1 MSQIIEFNKQEQNVL
16 IGSSLLIG
24 TKEKIFDRNAYMV
37 NHMSENVAYL
47 SAIESTIK
55 PLKMNY

>member
-1 MSQIIEFNKQEQNVL
+1 MNQNIELNKEEQSVL

-24 TKEKIFDRNAYMV
+24 AKEKIFDRNAYMV

-47 SAIESTIK
+47 SAIESNNK
-55 PLKMNY
+55 NL